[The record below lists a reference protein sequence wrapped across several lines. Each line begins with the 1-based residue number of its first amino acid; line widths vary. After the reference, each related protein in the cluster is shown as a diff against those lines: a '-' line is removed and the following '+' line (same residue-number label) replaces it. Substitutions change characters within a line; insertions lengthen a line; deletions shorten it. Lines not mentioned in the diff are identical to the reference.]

1 MISAD
6 GTPIAYQRFG
16 GNGLPLILITAA
28 LCDRTA
34 ATALAEQLAPELPAI
49 AYDRRGR
56 GDSGGIGNWS
66 VQREI
71 EDLAALIE
79 AAGGSAAVYGHSSG
93 AALALH
99 AAAAGLPITK
109 LVLHEPPFTPAQDG
123 EDQRERQAAEE
134 RAGREQAETIRA
146 LLAQDRKAE
155 AIAAFLTPTGM
166 PQHMVEQMSHDPA
179 AQAVAHTLPH
189 DPFDV
194 VSASSRGGATPAEQA
209 ATVTIPALL
218 LCGGDSFAWMVETG
232 AQLATAMPDG
242 RHHVMP
248 GQPHVAAPQVLAPLL
263 TGFLLTT

>member
-16 GNGLPLILITAA
+16 GNGPPLILITAA
-28 LCDRTA
+28 LCDRTSL
-34 ATALAEQLAPELPAI
+34 TALAEQLAPRLPAI

-56 GDSGGIGNWS
+56 GDSGGIAGWS

-71 EDLAALIE
+71 EDI
-79 AAGGSAAVYGHSSG
+79 AAVYGHSSG

-99 AAAAGLPITK
+99 AATAGLPITK
-109 LVLHEPPFTPAQDG
+109 LILHEPPFTPAHAG

-166 PQHMVEQMSHDPA
+166 PQQMVEQMSHDPA

-189 DPFDV
+189 DPFEV

-209 ATVTIPALL
+209 ATVAIPTLL
-218 LCGGDSFAWMVETG
+218 LCGGDSFPWMIETG

-263 TGFLLTT
+263 TGFLLST